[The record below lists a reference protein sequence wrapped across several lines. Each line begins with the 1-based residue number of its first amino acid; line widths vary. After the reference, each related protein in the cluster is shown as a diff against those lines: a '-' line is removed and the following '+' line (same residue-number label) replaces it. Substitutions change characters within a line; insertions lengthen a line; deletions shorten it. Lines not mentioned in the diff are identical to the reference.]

1 MILCHFFR
9 REIKHKLYLMADS
22 SASKR
27 YEPLFQTPEIM
38 FEITGSEKPEALAE
52 RAKEKIL
59 GEHRTLVF
67 KELLF
72 PKRRNATQVFDLV
85 FDKKG
90 PANVAGSEPRKRGI
104 IERIIGK

>member
-38 FEITGSEKPEALAE
+38 FEITGSEKPETLAE
-52 RAKEKIL
+52 RATAKIL
-59 GEHRTLVF
+59 GEHPTLVF
-67 KELLF
+67 KELLL

-90 PANVAGSEPRKRGI
+90 PADAAKAKPRKRGI